1 MIAIPTVDLR
11 AGACVRP
18 IGLSSDAGDF
28 PLGEP
33 VTVARRWAAAGFRFL
48 QVIDVDAS
56 PVAGANTSFVE
67 EIARDGA
74 ISIQVGGGVQ
84 SLDQVERIL
93 EAGASR
99 VVVAPA
105 ALNEPDWLFEL
116 SELFPGVLV
125 IPTAVRERRVVTRG
139 WVRDLPL
146 DIHDLVDDL
155 RGAPLGGL
163 LVASVRDDAQ
173 HAAADLA
180 MLEELVEMSSFPI
193 MSAGGAA
200 SMDALRALEHRGIS
214 AVVLGCALYS
224 GALEPRAV
232 AAEFGG

>member
-99 VVVAPA
+99 VVVA
-105 ALNEPDWLFEL
+105 
-116 SELFPGVLV
+116 ELFPGVVV